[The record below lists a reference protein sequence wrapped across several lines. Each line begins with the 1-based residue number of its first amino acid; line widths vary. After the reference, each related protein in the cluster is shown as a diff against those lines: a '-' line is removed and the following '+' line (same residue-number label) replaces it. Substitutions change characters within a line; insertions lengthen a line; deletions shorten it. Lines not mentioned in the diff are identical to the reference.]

1 MNPSGVLNKMS
12 LNIRIIK
19 SSLIILVLY
28 LAVLNGCGGKEEPA
42 KSMEQLQKEEGIPVK
57 VKTVE
62 YQPFEKFQN
71 YFGKLAGIKEATK
84 GAPFGGKIEKIDA
97 KVGEYVEADQVVVEF
112 PYDAP
117 GSMYE
122 QAKVTYENSK
132 KMYERTKALL
142 DAGETSQ
149 AAFDNVEAQYLVN
162 KRNYET
168 AKQLTFIEAPF
179 SGTIVDIKVNVGD
192 NVNKDAP
199 LFTIAQLNK
208 MRVKIWITE
217 KEINQIKKGLTAEML
232 FGGKTYTGKIVET
245 SLALDPAK
253 QAFFAEVEFDN
264 SKKEIKSGVTVEVK
278 VLIYKNPEAI
288 IIPRNIVMTDG
299 GGQYVFVDKNG
310 VAEKRYI
317 TNGQE
322 SGVDYEISNGLQVGD
337 KLVIYGGSQLTDGAK
352 VNVIQ

>member
-1 MNPSGVLNKMS
+1 MS
-12 LNIRIIK
+12 LKIRIIK
-19 SSLIILVLY
+19 SSLLIPFLF
-28 LAVLNGCGGKEEPA
+28 LAALNGCGGKDEPA
-42 KSMEQLQKEEGIPVK
+42 KSMDQLQHEEGIPVQ
-57 VKTVE
+57 VKTIE

-84 GAPFGGKIEKIDA
+84 GATFGGKIEKIDA
-97 KVGEYVEADQVVVEF
+97 KVGDYVEAGQVVVEF

-162 KRNYET
+162 KRNYEN

-179 SGTIVDIKVNVGD
+179 SGTVVDIKVNVGD

-199 LFTIAQLNK
+199 LFTVAQLHK

-217 KEINQIKKGLTAEML
+217 KELSQIKKGLTAEMQ

-264 SKKEIKSGVTVEVK
+264 SKKEIKSGVTVEIK
-278 VLIYKNPEAI
+278 VLIYKNPQAI
-288 IIPRNIVMTDG
+288 IIPRNLVMNDDG
-299 GGQYVFVDKNG
+299 GEFVFIEKDGKAKKTYVS
-310 VAEKRYI
+310 
-317 TNGQE
+317 NGQD
-322 SGVDYEISNGLQVGD
+322 SGIYLEVSKGLQVGD
-337 KLVIYGGSQLTDGAK
+337 KLITKGASQLTDGAK
-352 VNVIQ
+352 INVIQ